1 MYKSRSVSVVIPT
14 YNEADSIREVIN
26 GFFATGFVDE
36 VVVVDN
42 NALGNTKEEIE
53 KTKARRIHESENQG
67 YGHALMRG
75 LREAKGDLIVMCEA
89 DGTFD
94 PSDLHKFLLYS
105 DAFPAVFGTRTSRAS
120 IWSEAFMPFS
130 VRFGN
135 WAVAK
140 VLETLH
146 NGPTLTDV
154 GCTFKLISRQVLESL
169 LPLFPLSSGD
179 GRFSPEFMIWTVR
192 RHWNPVE
199 IPVMFKPRVGKS
211 MYTGSIPKAAWLGW
225 RMFLLII
232 KYRFVSLKAEAA
244 ISYELPKRVL
254 GRNLF

>member
-1 MYKSRSVSVVIPT
+1 MYKNKKVSIVIPT
-14 YNEADSIREVIN
+14 YNEADSIASVID

-53 KTKARRIHESENQG
+53 KTKARRVLESEKQG
-67 YGHALMRG
+67 YGHAIMRG
-75 LREAKGDLIVMCEA
+75 LKEAKGDLIITVEA

-94 PSDLHKFLLYS
+94 PNDLHKFLLYS
-105 DAFPAVFGTRTSRAS
+105 DNFDAVFGTRTSRAS
-120 IWSEAFMPFS
+120 IWSGAFMPFP

-140 VLETLH
+140 LLEVLH

-154 GCTFKLISRQVLESL
+154 GCTYKLVSRSALEKV
-169 LPLFPLSSGD
+169 LPLFQMSKGD
-179 GRFSPEFMIWTVR
+179 GKFSPEFMIWILRKGIV
-192 RHWNPVE
+192 PIE

-211 MYTGSIPKAAWLGW
+211 MYTGSILKAAILGAK
-225 RMFLLII
+225 MIPMII
-232 KYRFVSLKAEAA
+232 KYRLVKF
-244 ISYELPKRVL
+244 R
-254 GRNLF
+254 